1 MLSWA
6 GMESSQRVLSRVP
19 LTCDPTGCSLPGSS
33 VRGILQA
40 RTLEWGI
47 LSQASNLH
55 LLHWQAVLYHHVPWD
70 TPDSRILLPLPQ
82 LSRRRACAHA
92 SQVEARFLAA
102 LLMASLVSK
111 PPKGLVF
118 LVSDSKAGTH
128 SVVHT
133 LSPEDGTQAPVPP
146 LSCVPPIAPP
156 PQVHVG
162 PSPSQA
168 RLFSVGTASR
178 VAVVVCSWG
187 DVSSVLLL
195 SRSPR
200 PRKEEMLAA
209 HSACDVRAPQFLPGH
224 KEPRPTQ
231 SSQLVFCSVI
241 NSQTERQKEQ
251 PCVSF
256 LCPFGGQE
264 LLLRFEERLSNYQLC
279 FISVHYFFDFL

>member
-133 LSPEDGTQAPVPP
+133 LSPEDGTQPLYPPFPVSLRSLLLPKSMWVP
-146 LSCVPPIAPP
+146 LP
-156 PQVHVG
+156 
-162 PSPSQA
+162 A
-168 RLFSVGTASR
+168 RLVCFQWALPLASL
-178 VAVVVCSWG
+178 W
-187 DVSSVLLL
+187 L
-195 SRSPR
+195 S
-200 PRKEEMLAA
+200 A
-209 HSACDVRAPQFLPGH
+209 H
-224 KEPRPTQ
+224 
-231 SSQLVFCSVI
+231 
-241 NSQTERQKEQ
+241 
-251 PCVSF
+251 
-256 LCPFGGQE
+256 GGM
-264 LLLRFEERLSNYQLC
+264 
-279 FISVHYFFDFL
+279 